1 MIQKKKYVVSN
12 AEMEA
17 NKRGRSE
24 ANVKSKLKTS
34 IAKMMAAIGA
44 LKIAEIAAAAA
55 HPISKLRV
63 A

>member
-1 MIQKKKYVVSN
+1 
-12 AEMEA
+12 MEA